1 MKDSYYA
8 LNDGICVVNFAQMEG
23 DAICYTDLIK
33 VGVAL
38 DNGEIVSIDARGYLM
53 NHKDRTI
60 PTPKVTKGQA
70 QQRLSPKL
78 TVLPLGLLLSP
89 QMRAARSI
97 AMSFAVK
104 GRKRMKFSFISMLKQ
119 EMRRIF
125 SSFSTQMAAC

>member
-78 TVLPLGLLLSP
+78 TVLSSRLAFIPTDAGGEIYCYEF
-89 QMRAARSI
+89 RC
-97 AMSFAVK
+97 K
-104 GRKRMKFSFISMLKQ
+104 GQKLI
-119 EMRRIF
+119 
-125 SSFSTQMAAC
+125 